1 MRKLKFIGV
10 KSVVL
15 NSSDFDSQGSRARG
29 KNDRDRDLL
38 LVLFLWESLSN
49 TASISPFLLTED
61 MATYVHTKEIARIKF
76 VFFYSF

>member
-15 NSSDFDSQGSRARG
+15 NSSDFDSQSRARG